1 MLRRKLLFYLFYA
14 MVAGVV
20 ALVVARAFLQ
30 YAGAGA
36 VARAEIDAL
45 LTADVV
51 VVLVAGLIVRL
62 LLSLPIFRDPKTLV
76 MDRYKRLRL
85 PVGVLVGSL
94 LALFGLLVM
103 AGFAAG
109 LLIRDP
115 RTLTLVLNLL
125 PLVLIAG
132 YLAWFL
138 RRLKRSEAE
147 RRANGP
153 DVF

>member
-20 ALVVARAFLQ
+20 ALVVARALLQ

-36 VARAEIDAL
+36 VTTAKIDTL
-45 LTADVV
+45 LTAAVIVV
-51 VVLVAGLIVRL
+51 FVIGLIVRL
-62 LLSLPIFRDPKTLV
+62 LLALPVFRDPKTFV
-76 MDRYKRLRL
+76 IDRYKRLRL
-85 PVGVLVGSL
+85 PMGVLVGSL
-94 LALFGLLVM
+94 FALFGLLVM

-115 RTLTLVLNLL
+115 RTLMLVLNLL

-132 YLAWFL
+132 YLVWFL
-138 RRLKRSEAE
+138 RRLKRSDAE